1 MTLAIVA
8 LVLLTGCYKPY
19 VRCEAVNPE
28 VVGDTGYERV
38 SVVCER
44 YWLM

>member
-1 MTLAIVA
+1 
-8 LVLLTGCYKPY
+8 
-19 VRCEAVNPE
+19 VNAE